1 VVYQRVSITA
11 HRAGTRIAHCYIALM
26 TESRSVT
33 PLKKPLFVQVHGEHS
48 EDPRAELS
56 AGLLASAA
64 TISPKYFYD
73 ALGSRLF
80 DAITELPEYYPTRT
94 EAQIL
99 RARAADIAAT
109 LGTGRTL
116 VDLGA
121 GNCEKAGR
129 LFDTLKP
136 SRYVAVDISV
146 EFLRHSLACLQREHT
161 AMDMVGVGVDFSQ
174 SLQLPADVGDAP
186 RTLFYPG
193 SSIGNFTPADAQGFL
208 QRARDASPRGNLLIG
223 VDLVKPK
230 SVLDAAYDDELGVTA
245 AFNLNTL
252 AHVNRLFGS
261 DFVLRQWRHVAFFE
275 PAASRVEMHLEAREA
290 LTVRWAG
297 GERRFA
303 AGERI
308 HTENSCKY
316 TVESFDALL
325 RRAGYAQTRCWTD
338 ERKWFAV
345 FAAT

>member
-1 VVYQRVSITA
+1 MP
-11 HRAGTRIAHCYIALM
+11 TRTPRFLQIHD
-26 TESRSVT
+26 ESRVD
-33 PLKKPLFVQVHGEHS
+33 V
-48 EDPRAELS
+48 RAELAGGLQAMS
-56 AGLLASAA
+56 ASIA
-64 TISPKYFYD
+64 PKYFYD

-99 RARAADIAAT
+99 RSHGAEIAAT
-109 LGTGRTL
+109 VGTGRTL

-129 LFDTLKP
+129 LFGTLQP
-136 SRYVAVDISV
+136 RRYVAVDISV

-161 AMDMVGVGVDFSQ
+161 AMNMVGVGADFSQ
-174 SLQLPADVGDAP
+174 SLQLPAEVGDAP

-193 SSIGNFTPADAQGFL
+193 SSIGNFTPADGQAFL
-208 QRARDASPRGNLLIG
+208 QRAHEAAPGGNLLIG
-223 VDLVKPK
+223 VDLVKAKP
-230 SVLDAAYDDELGVTA
+230 VLDAAYDDQLGVTA

-252 AHVNRLFGS
+252 AHANRVLGS
-261 DFVLRQWRHVAFFE
+261 DFVLRQWRHVAFFDE
-275 PAASRVEMHLEAREA
+275 ARSRIEMHLEARQA
-290 LTVRWAG
+290 LTVRWPG
-297 GERRFA
+297 GERSFK

-338 ERKWFAV
+338 ERRWFAV
-345 FAAT
+345 FAAS